1 MIRVRLPGGVCTPE
15 QWLHMDDIS
24 DEHGNST
31 FKLTTRQVSPD
42 RSFPFRLCT
51 DCQTFQFHGIIKKHL
66 KPAMQAINRSCL
78 DSIAACGDV
87 SKWIISSIEYR
98 ADNKTETFNVP
109 SIHRSRL
116 FTRRSTSS
124 PRVYQSTSSPALLPT
139 TRSGSTKRR
148 SEVTLSRTL
157 SLFTVL
163 PTFPESSR
171 LPSLSHQ
178 TTRSIS

>member
-15 QWLHMDDIS
+15 QWLHMDAIS

-31 FKLTTRQVSPD
+31 FKLTTRQVSL
-42 RSFPFRLCT
+42 SSLCSRLCT
-51 DCQTFQFHGIIKKHL
+51 DYQTFQFHGIIKKHL

-87 SKWIISSIEYR
+87 SKWILLPSRYST
-98 ADNKTETFNVP
+98 NGQTETFNVP
-109 SIHRSRL
+109 STHRSRL
-116 FTRRSTSS
+116 STRRSTSS
-124 PRVYQSTSSPALLPT
+124 PRVYPSISFPAPPPT

-178 TTRSIS
+178 TTRSTS